1 MKIFLTLL
9 LALSLNAAGFWTLT
23 GLQKA
28 NVYVDNQLSIIKPET
43 LETIKERMAE
53 TLTKHKIA
61 MNQQDSSTLM
71 LSLEEIAGDDDLY
84 YVYMKLSL
92 GEDVQTFRKDREATF
107 SLTFQATDFIETQ
120 SDTLSADVLESLTY
134 LLGSFSELYEEDN
147 E

>member
-28 NVYVDNQLSIIKPET
+28 NAYVDNQLSIIKPET

-53 TLTKHKIA
+53 TLKKHKIA

>member
-23 GLQKA
+23 GLKKA
-28 NVYVDNQLSIIKPET
+28 NVYVENQLTLIKPET
-43 LETIKERMAE
+43 LEKIKEKMAQ

-92 GEDVQTFRKDREATF
+92 GEDVQTFRKEREATF

-120 SDTLSADVLESLTY
+120 NDTLNADVLESLTY
-134 LLGSFSELYEEDN
+134 LLDSFSELYEEDN

>member
-1 MKIFLTLL
+1 MKILFALF

-23 GLQKA
+23 GLKKA
-28 NVYVDNQLSIIKPET
+28 NVYVENQLTLIKPET
-43 LETIKERMAE
+43 LSTIKEKMAQ
-53 TLTKHKIA
+53 TLTQNKIA

-71 LSLEEIAGDDDLY
+71 LSLEEIEGDDNLY

-92 GEDVQTFRKDREATF
+92 GEDVQTFRKEREATF

-120 SDTLSADVLESLTY
+120 SDTLDADVLESLRY
-134 LLGSFSELYEEDN
+134 LLGTFSELYKEDN